1 MRLKSQ
7 PKPPR
12 RAATGRA
19 VGRGRVAPRSRGR
32 GGRGTGA
39 RRPGV
44 PLRQRLAGRLPSLR
58 RVATGLG
65 AVAAVGAFLALLS
78 GPWLRVTEVTW
89 AGGHFTANRDLER
102 LLDRQEG
109 TSLLML
115 DTGALRERVE
125 GLPAVA
131 SASVTARLPGQ
142 LEVAIVERAVAF
154 VWETT
159 SGRLLGAD
167 DGTLVAALSTDE
179 ALPSD
184 LAPLP
189 RIVDGRSTSRLMTP
203 GDRIPD
209 TVLRTALHL
218 AELDPAALGSAAEE
232 ISVRIDDEFGF
243 GLVSA
248 TPGWE
253 MTFGVYG
260 LDPHETAAAAAT
272 RLERQVTAVRTLFAS
287 RPEASISWVDARNP
301 GKVYFRAKG

>member
-1 MRLKSQ
+1 MRLKPQ
-7 PKPPR
+7 PRPQR
-12 RAATGRA
+12 RAPKARHG
-19 VGRGRVAPRSRGR
+19 GRGRSAARSRGR
-32 GGRGTGA
+32 GA

-58 RVATGLG
+58 RIATGLG
-65 AVAAVGAFLALLS
+65 AVAAAGALVALLS

-89 AGGHFTANRDLER
+89 GGEHLTAGRDLER

-109 TSLLML
+109 ASLLSL
-115 DTGALRERVE
+115 DTGAIRERVE
-125 GLPAVA
+125 MLPAVA
-131 SASVTARLPGQ
+131 SASVTATLPGR
-142 LEVAIVERAVAF
+142 LEVAIVEREVAF
-154 VWETT
+154 VWET
-159 SGRLLGAD
+159 SSARLLGAA
-167 DGTLVAALSTDE
+167 DGTLVAALPDDE
-179 ALPSD
+179 ALAAD

-189 RIVDGRSTSRLMTP
+189 QIADSRSSSRLMAA

-209 TVLRTALHL
+209 AVLRAALHL
-218 AELDPAALGSAAEE
+218 AELDPAALGSVAAE

-253 MTFGVYG
+253 MAFGVYG
-260 LDPHETAAAAAT
+260 LDPHETAAAAVT

-287 RPEASISWVDARNP
+287 RPEASIGWVDARNP